1 VSTEKSIPPP
11 QAGRAAL
18 LEAIRNP
25 DNIKRLK
32 KIEKKD

>member
-1 VSTEKSIPPP
+1 MPPP

-32 KIEKKD
+32 KVEREN